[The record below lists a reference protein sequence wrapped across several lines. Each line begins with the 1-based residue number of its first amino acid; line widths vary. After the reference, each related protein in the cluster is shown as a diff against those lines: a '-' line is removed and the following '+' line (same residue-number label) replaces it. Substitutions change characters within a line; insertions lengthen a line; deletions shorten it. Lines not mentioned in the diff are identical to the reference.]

1 MMKSSNTELLTILL
15 ITAFT
20 TIPAMAK
27 VELIERTDKSF
38 VLQTGEYMVKY
49 APFESEDGKAWVTI
63 AHRNKP
69 NTAIGTKLANGHFF
83 DITDLGQD
91 LAYKWD
97 PPRKNYD
104 MFRGLSYA
112 ETSEQITI
120 TLKSHRHWA
129 DLTGTIIAYK
139 KHPGLLRWSVEADTI
154 ADKAFNVEPEPE
166 CYFMVHN
173 KTGWHPSP
181 HNSTRYMVQRGPA
194 SGIVYFRDVPMGTD
208 VFYFQD
214 FSSLNDLYRLTGF
227 ANPFEYPA
235 EGSPGAVRM
244 GKTESE
250 FQMAS
255 IDGKKINPPKPFDHT
270 PKPYHRFGYH
280 RPKGFRIP
288 QGTKLVIDD
297 TYLYL
302 KPSKKKGNIS
312 VCKTFVESLAT
323 VYKYIYKPPMVKTD
337 WANETVPQ
345 MCSDIMRPE
354 NSSYKNGFF
363 YPRAYVNY
371 EHEDTQLWTVGN
383 LLLPLIDYVEKYPQ
397 HKDAVELK
405 NRLEKTLPTF
415 YDKELNL
422 ISNGLPPL
430 TPGGYQHHVWGM
442 EAITQVAEIAR
453 AGNKDAQKMIR
464 DFKPNFMKLAKDM
477 DYMFIEYA
485 RYSDSA
491 VKGHYLFD
499 MGSSFAMTMLT
510 LYELSDGKDTECL
523 KAAKATVN
531 TLEDRC
537 MDLSWEMNFTPRF
550 AYVCQWLYE
559 ITGEERYRE
568 LGWIPVANL
577 LRWVWLW
584 ECDYGVGE
592 HTTTFW
598 GMCGT
603 PSNPNSCEYESSVAR
618 RMMKEYV
625 KMAGDYLSD
634 DIALLLNDCWKR
646 GMTQSR
652 FAMPP
657 YIVQAGGAKYI
668 AKEGHTETNCGD
680 VRYDQM
686 LPLEDVNVGWGTDLA
701 WFDNNG
707 KSGVVGQEIYGASGP
722 IWYALWQNE
731 VEE

>member
-1 MMKSSNTELLTILL
+1 MKLSHTKSLTIILITL
-15 ITAFT
+15 ITAL
-20 TIPAMAK
+20 PAMAK
-27 VELIERTDKSF
+27 VKLLKHTEKSF
-38 VLQTGEYMVKY
+38 VLQTGEYMIKY
-49 APFESEDGKAWVTI
+49 TPFESQDGKAWVTI
-63 AHRNKP
+63 THKGKP
-69 NTAIGTKLANGHFF
+69 NAAIATKLANGHFF

-91 LAYKWD
+91 LTYKWD

-120 TLKSHRHWA
+120 TLKSKRHWA

-139 KHPGLLRWSVEADTI
+139 KHPGLLHWTVNADTT
-154 ADKAFNVEPEPE
+154 ADKAFNVEPDPE
-166 CYFMVHN
+166 CHFMVKN
-173 KTGWHPSP
+173 KSGWYLAP

-194 SGIVYFRDVPMGTD
+194 SGIVYFRDVPMNSD

-227 ANPFEYPA
+227 ANPFEYPVA
-235 EGSPGAVRM
+235 GSPGAVRM
-244 GKTESE
+244 GIAENE
-250 FQMAS
+250 FQKAS
-255 IDGKKINPPKPFDHT
+255 SDGIKITPPKPFDHT
-270 PKPYHRFGYH
+270 PKPYHKFGYH
-280 RPKGFRIP
+280 RPKGFRVP
-288 QGTKLVIDD
+288 KGTKLIIDD
-297 TYLYL
+297 TYLYF
-302 KPSKKKGNIS
+302 KPSKKKDNVSI
-312 VCKTFVESLAT
+312 CKNFVKSLAT

-337 WANETVPQ
+337 WANEAVPQ
-345 MCSDIMRPE
+345 MCRDIMRPE
-354 NSSYKNGFF
+354 NSSYQNGYF

-383 LLLPLIDYVEKYPQ
+383 LLLPLIEYAKKYPQ

-405 NRLEKTLPTF
+405 DRLEKTLPTF
-415 YDKELNL
+415 YDKKLNL

-430 TPGGYQHHVWGM
+430 NPDEYQHHVWGI

-453 AGNKDAQKMIR
+453 AGNTDAQKMIR
-464 DFKPNFMKLAKDM
+464 GFKPNFMKLAKDM
-477 DYMFIEYA
+477 DYVFVEYA
-485 RYSDSA
+485 RYSDSKI
-491 VKGHYLFD
+491 KGHYLFD

-510 LYELSDGKDTECL
+510 LYELSEGRDTECL
-523 KAAKATVN
+523 KAAKATAE
-531 TLEDRC
+531 TLKERC

-559 ITGEERYRE
+559 ITGEEKYRE
-568 LGWIPVANL
+568 LGWIPLANL

-603 PSNPNSCEYESSVAR
+603 PSNPNTCEYESSVAR
-618 RMMKEYV
+618 RMIKEYV
-625 KMAGDYLSD
+625 KLAGNYLSD
-634 DIALLLNDCWKR
+634 DITLMLNDCWKR

-657 YIVQAGGAKYI
+657 YIVQAGAAKYI
-668 AKEGHTETNCGD
+668 AKEGPTETNCGD

-686 LPLEDVNVGWGTDLA
+686 LPLEDVNVGWGTDLT

-722 IWYALWQNE
+722 IWYALWQDDLAN
-731 VEE
+731 

>member
-1 MMKSSNTELLTILL
+1 MKTITTLTIAVCS
-15 ITAFT
+15 IVPCVAQV
-20 TIPAMAK
+20 K
-27 VELIERTDKSF
+27 LIEHTEKSF
-38 VLQTGEYMVKY
+38 VLQTGEYRVRY
-49 APFESEDGKAWVTI
+49 APFESESKKAGVTI
-63 AHRNKP
+63 AHEDKP
-69 NTAIGTKLANGHFF
+69 NAAIATKLANGHFF

-91 LAYKWD
+91 LTYKWD
-97 PPRKNYD
+97 PPRKDYN
-104 MFRGLSYA
+104 MLRGLSYN
-112 ETSEQITI
+112 ETSTQIII

-139 KHPGLLRWSVEADTI
+139 DHPGLLRWTVQADAI
-154 ADKAFNVEPEPE
+154 EDKAFNVEPDPE
-166 CYFMVHN
+166 CYFML
-173 KTGWHPSP
+173 KGETGWAPAP

-194 SGIVYFRDVPMGTD
+194 SGIVYFRNIPMNSD
-208 VFYFQD
+208 IFYFQD

-244 GKTESE
+244 GVAANE

-255 IDGKKINPPKPFDHT
+255 TDGVTINTPKAFDHT
-270 PKPYHRFGYH
+270 PKPYDKFGYY

-288 QGTKLVIDD
+288 KGKKLLIND

-302 KPSKKKGNIS
+302 KPSKKTDNIS
-312 VCKTFVESLAT
+312 VCRNFVESLAT
-323 VYKYIYKPPMVKTD
+323 VYKYIYKPPMIKTD
-337 WANETVPQ
+337 WANETVPW
-345 MCSDIMRPE
+345 MCRDIMRPE
-354 NSSYKNGFF
+354 NSSYQNGFF
-363 YPRAYVNY
+363 YPRAYVCY
-371 EHEDTQLWTVGN
+371 EHADTQLWTVGN
-383 LLLPLIDYVEKYPQ
+383 LLLPLIEYTEKYPQ

-405 NRLEKTLPTF
+405 NRLKKTLPTF
-415 YDKELNL
+415 YDKKLNL

-430 TPGGYQHHVWGM
+430 NPDEYNYHVWGI
-442 EAITQVAEIAR
+442 EAVTQVAEIAR
-453 AGNKDAQKMIR
+453 AGNEDAQKMIH
-464 DFKPNFMKLAKDM
+464 DFKPNLMKLAKDL
-477 DYMFIEYA
+477 DYIFVENA

-510 LYELSDGKDTECL
+510 LYELSEGRDIECL
-523 KAAKATVN
+523 KAAKLTIE
-531 TLEDRC
+531 TLKSRC

-550 AYVCQWLYE
+550 AYVCEWIYE
-559 ITGEERYRE
+559 ITGEEKYRE
-568 LGWIPVANL
+568 IGWIPVANL

-618 RMMKEYV
+618 RMIKEYV
-625 KMAGDYLSD
+625 KLTGDYLSD
-634 DIALLLNDCWKR
+634 DIADMLNDCWKR

-657 YIVQAGGAKYI
+657 YIVQAGGTKYI
-668 AKEGHTETNCGD
+668 AQEGPTETNCGE

-686 LPLEDVNVGWGTDLA
+686 LPLEDVNVGWGTDLT

-707 KSGVVGQEIYGASGP
+707 KSGVVGQEIYGAGGP
-722 IWYALWQNE
+722 IWYAVWQDE
-731 VEE
+731 MKK